1 MSEHQALDPLQTREK
16 ILATASR
23 LFSEQGYEST
33 SLSQVARQAKVSK
46 ALIFWHFDSK
56 EKLYRSALRK
66 TLEPYFIDVDG
77 LEGLGEREQVERLID
92 LFYDF
97 VHENVYSVRFFL
109 NLTLRAERQPD
120 EVLSRVNELYRIFRK
135 SLAEIIDNGRRRG
148 IFRID
153 IDPERDAAL
162 IMAALGGILIQQF
175 MSDESPYDP
184 KDLIEHLKTTLF
196 QRLVVPAAGSTAAGR
211 PERAPRPRETR
222 PPPPNPGE
230 VHRINT
236 AHP

>member
-1 MSEHQALDPLQTREK
+1 MSEHQTVDTLQTREK

-23 LFSEQGYEST
+23 LFSEQGYENT

-56 EKLYRSALRK
+56 EKLYRRALRK
-66 TLEPYFIDVDG
+66 TLEPYFIDVDS

-109 NLTLRAERQPD
+109 SLTLQAEQQPD

-135 SLAEIIDNGRRRG
+135 SLAEIIENGRRRG
-148 IFRID
+148 IFRTD
-153 IDPERDAAL
+153 IDPARDAAL

-175 MSDESPYDP
+175 MSDGSPYDP
-184 KDLIEHLKTTLF
+184 KDLIEHLKTILF

-211 PERAPRPRETR
+211 P
-222 PPPPNPGE
+222 
-230 VHRINT
+230 
-236 AHP
+236 

>member
-1 MSEHQALDPLQTREK
+1 MSESEQLDSSVHAREK

-23 LFSEQGYEST
+23 LFSEQGFENT

-77 LEGLGEREQVERLID
+77 LEGLGETEQIERLID

-109 NLTLRAERQPD
+109 NLTLQGEQQPD
-120 EVLSRVNELYRIFRK
+120 EVLGRVNELYRVFRR
-135 SLAEIIDNGRRRG
+135 SLAEIFDSGRRHG
-148 IFRID
+148 IFRTET
-153 IDPERDAAL
+153 DPEREAAL
-162 IMAALGGILIQQF
+162 IMATLGGLLIQHF
-175 MSDESPYDP
+175 MNNESPYDP
-184 KDLIEHLKTTLF
+184 KDLIAHLKATLF
-196 QRLVVPAAGSTAAGR
+196 QRLVLTAGGSMPAGR
-211 PERAPRPRETR
+211 P
-222 PPPPNPGE
+222 
-230 VHRINT
+230 
-236 AHP
+236 

>member
-1 MSEHQALDPLQTREK
+1 MSEHQTLDTLQTREK

-23 LFSEQGYEST
+23 LFSEQGYENT

-66 TLEPYFIDVDG
+66 TLEPYFIDVDN
-77 LEGLGEREQVERLID
+77 LEGLGEREQIERLID

-109 NLTLRAERQPD
+109 NLTLRTEGQPD
-120 EVLSRVNELYRIFRK
+120 EVLGRVNELYRIFRN
-135 SLAEIIDNGRRRG
+135 SLAEIIDTGRRRG
-148 IFRID
+148 VFRPEV
-153 IDPERDAAL
+153 DPSRDAAL

-175 MSDESPYDP
+175 MTDGSSDP
-184 KDLIEHLKTTLF
+184 KELIEHLKMTLF
-196 QRLVVPAAGSTAAGR
+196 QRLVAGAGSTPAGR
-211 PERAPRPRETR
+211 P
-222 PPPPNPGE
+222 
-230 VHRINT
+230 
-236 AHP
+236 

>member
-1 MSEHQALDPLQTREK
+1 MSEPQTLDTLQTREK
-16 ILATASR
+16 ILASASR
-23 LFSEQGYEST
+23 LFSEQGYDNT

-66 TLEPYFIDVDG
+66 TLEPYFINVDG
-77 LEGLGEREQVERLID
+77 LEGLGEREQIERLID

-109 NLTLRAERQPD
+109 SLTLQAEQQPD

-135 SLAEIIDNGRRRG
+135 SLAEIIENGRRRG
-148 IFRID
+148 TFRTD

-175 MSDESPYDP
+175 MSDGSPYDP
-184 KDLIEHLKTTLF
+184 KDLIEHLKTILF

-211 PERAPRPRETR
+211 P
-222 PPPPNPGE
+222 
-230 VHRINT
+230 
-236 AHP
+236 